1 LKINF
6 FICLRGTIFEAPSVP
21 LISTLMASTSSAST
35 AASVPSTAEAIT
47 RAVIARIGAEAWD
60 AGDVHAAFLQATL
73 LSYKSAAVGRSVKER
88 AQSPWDQM
96 WNLDGSRYIASSPTD
111 YAHNC
116 PWNDWTPPSEAR
128 RRATAAKAT
137 NPATGLARIRVKIC
151 RAPDSHRRG
160 EKMVV
165 AFASIEVCDS
175 GVKALVLRRGSETL
189 LAIPLHR
196 TRVAQRE
203 GVVRLSLDGS
213 SIAPVFL
220 YLEDAQ
226 RCDALLT
233 LFA

>member
-1 LKINF
+1 
-6 FICLRGTIFEAPSVP
+6 
-21 LISTLMASTSSAST
+21 MASTSSAST
-35 AASVPSTAEAIT
+35 AASVPSAKAVT
-47 RAVIARIGAEAWD
+47 RAVIARMGAEAWD
-60 AGDVHAAFLQATL
+60 AGDVNAAFLQAAL

-165 AFASIEVCDS
+165 AFASIGVRDS

-189 LAIPLHR
+189 LAMPLHR

-213 SIAPVFL
+213 STAPVFL
-220 YLEDAQ
+220 YLEDVQ
-226 RCDALLT
+226 RRDALLA